1 MIARRNIAGLLGVG
15 AVAATA
21 MSVAA
26 TGAQAA
32 DAAPAQNVF
41 DRVLANKKL
50 RVGAVASGAPWWMK
64 NQVTGKWSG
73 QFFTMATA
81 LASDMDVELE
91 LVETTWGNAVL
102 DLQADKIDIMFGLNP
117 TPKRAMVVDYSG
129 PLYDSA
135 LVIVARP
142 GFEAKTWDELNDPK
156 VKIAVDVGS
165 AHDQVATHLCPKA
178 QIIRFPSLDAA
189 TLAVRSG
196 RADAQCIF
204 WMGGVRA
211 VKKDPEIGKV
221 VVPQPIFGSTSNAV
235 FRRESDRTWRDF
247 VSIWIVYSRGLGLIH
262 DAVAKSL
269 EDVGLSLKDIP
280 PGITF

>member
-1 MIARRNIAGLLGVG
+1 MIARRNIAGLLGAG

-21 MSVAA
+21 LTIGNAR
-26 TGAQAA
+26 AA
-32 DAAPAQNVF
+32 DAASQNVF
-41 DRVLANKKL
+41 DRAIANKKI
-50 RVGAVASGAPWWMK
+50 RVGAVASGAPWFMK
-64 NQVTGKWSG
+64 DQVSGKWSG

-81 LASDMDVELE
+81 LASDMGVDLE

-117 TPKRAMVVDYSG
+117 TPKRAMAVDFSN

-135 LVIVARP
+135 LVAIVRE
-142 GFEAKTWDELNDPK
+142 GFTPKTWADMNDPK

-178 QIIRFPSLDAA
+178 SIIRFPSIDAA
-189 TLAVRSG
+189 TLALRSG

-221 VVPQPIFGSTSNAV
+221 VVPQPMFGSTSHAT
-235 FRRESDRTWRDF
+235 FRREPDRTWRDF
-247 VSIWIVYSRGLGLIH
+247 VSIWITYSRGLGLIH
-262 DAVAKSL
+262 EAVATSL
-269 EDVGLSLKDIP
+269 EQVGLSLGDIP
-280 PGITF
+280 PGVTF